1 MAGLSPVGDGP
12 AFVVFFSIFL
22 YPVGGGML
30 YWNQLFTRVFPE
42 EDVEMKHRTVNDYFK
57 QQWPRLSLFA
67 AFTLGVSFFAP
78 LKNFQLKWLIDSK
91 SKQEALGYMGLV
103 FAITFSSWFFERLS
117 RRSFT
122 RIACG
127 AVEQVRQRILEQVL
141 YRTVAQYNAEGD
153 AAYLS
158 LLTTDLR
165 TLYDDYYMSLFS
177 IVFWGGIMLCALAMY
192 LYISPVMLLAIL
204 LVTILPLVLPRRTN
218 ERLKATRDAFSL
230 QMAGYT
236 QQLKELL
243 GGFEIIR
250 SFLREDAYA
259 ALHQKAA
266 RKARESE
273 LDYQQSLNAMVT
285 NTSLIS
291 NLIFPVVMLVGLFL
305 AFDGRL
311 TMGTVSTAA
320 SMANFVITPC
330 HQIAQCWAK
339 VKSSQGIRQR
349 LEAAMAEPQVAEQ
362 GEPIGHIDSIQCE
375 TVRFA
380 YPNTAEPVLKDA
392 SLTVDAAQKVALVGE
407 SGCGKSTLAKLL
419 FQYYPD
425 YSGDILFNGR
435 QVRTLDRTA
444 LYRRVGYIAQTA
456 YLFHDTIRNNI
467 CLHEDFP
474 DEQLAHAIA
483 AAGLTDWV
491 ASLPDG
497 LDTVISENGKN
508 LSGGQR
514 QRIGIARALIVEPE
528 FIIAD
533 EPISAL
539 DMSIRAQVL
548 NLLRHLQKE
557 RDITYLFI
565 AHDLSVMRYISDR
578 IAVIHKGDIVELADA
593 EELVNHAIH
602 PYTRSLL
609 SAIPM
614 PNPRLE
620 RKKKLLVYDPAMH
633 DYTAEPPQWQEL
645 RPNHFV
651 LCNAA
656 EAVQWIR
663 AL

>member
-1 MAGLSPVGDGP
+1 
-12 AFVVFFSIFL
+12 
-22 YPVGGGML
+22 ML

-57 QQWPRLSLFA
+57 QQWPRLILFA

-122 RIACG
+122 KIACG

-204 LVTILPLVLPRRTN
+204 LVTIPPLVLPRRMN

-230 QMAGYT
+230 QMADYT

-349 LEAAMAEPQVAEQ
+349 LEAAMAEPQAAEQ

-514 QRIGIARALIVEPE
+514 QRIGIARLTLRNYDL
-528 FIIAD
+528 IIAD
-533 EPISAL
+533 EITASL
-539 DMSIRAQVL
+539 DPDTSQQVME
-548 NLLRHLQKE
+548 NLIAMPCMVVA
-557 RDITYLFI
+557 IT
-565 AHDLSVMRYISDR
+565 HDVAGSFMHQFDKVYR
-578 IAVIHKGDIVELADA
+578 VEHGVVRVA
-593 EELVNHAIH
+593 
-602 PYTRSLL
+602 
-609 SAIPM
+609 
-614 PNPRLE
+614 
-620 RKKKLLVYDPAMH
+620 
-633 DYTAEPPQWQEL
+633 
-645 RPNHFV
+645 
-651 LCNAA
+651 
-656 EAVQWIR
+656 
-663 AL
+663 

>member
-1 MAGLSPVGDGP
+1 
-12 AFVVFFSIFL
+12 
-22 YPVGGGML
+22 ML

-57 QQWPRLSLFA
+57 QQWPRLILFA

-141 YRTVAQYNAEGD
+141 HRTVAQYNAEGD

-204 LVTILPLVLPRRTN
+204 LVTIPPLVLPRRMN

-243 GGFEIIR
+243 GGFELIR

-349 LEAAMAEPQVAEQ
+349 LEAAMAEPQAAEQ

-514 QRIGIARALIVEPE
+514 QRIGIARLALRSYDL
-528 FIIAD
+528 IIAD
-533 EPISAL
+533 EITASLDPDTSQQVMENLIAMPCMVVAITHDVAGSFMHQFDKVYRVEHGVVSA
-539 DMSIRAQVL
+539 V
-548 NLLRHLQKE
+548 
-557 RDITYLFI
+557 
-565 AHDLSVMRYISDR
+565 
-578 IAVIHKGDIVELADA
+578 
-593 EELVNHAIH
+593 
-602 PYTRSLL
+602 
-609 SAIPM
+609 
-614 PNPRLE
+614 
-620 RKKKLLVYDPAMH
+620 
-633 DYTAEPPQWQEL
+633 
-645 RPNHFV
+645 
-651 LCNAA
+651 
-656 EAVQWIR
+656 
-663 AL
+663 

>member
-1 MAGLSPVGDGP
+1 
-12 AFVVFFSIFL
+12 
-22 YPVGGGML
+22 ML

-57 QQWPRLSLFA
+57 QQWPRLILFA

-204 LVTILPLVLPRRTN
+204 LVTIPPLVLPRRMN

-230 QMAGYT
+230 QMADYT

-349 LEAAMAEPQVAEQ
+349 LEAAMAEPQAAEQ
-362 GEPIGHIDSIQCE
+362 GEPIGPIESIQCE

-514 QRIGIARALIVEPE
+514 QRIGIARLALRSYDL
-528 FIIAD
+528 IIAD
-533 EPISAL
+533 EITASL
-539 DMSIRAQVL
+539 DPDTSQQVME
-548 NLLRHLQKE
+548 NLIAMPCMVVA
-557 RDITYLFI
+557 IT
-565 AHDLSVMRYISDR
+565 HDVAGSFMHQFDKVYR
-578 IAVIHKGDIVELADA
+578 VEHGVVRVA
-593 EELVNHAIH
+593 
-602 PYTRSLL
+602 
-609 SAIPM
+609 
-614 PNPRLE
+614 
-620 RKKKLLVYDPAMH
+620 
-633 DYTAEPPQWQEL
+633 
-645 RPNHFV
+645 
-651 LCNAA
+651 
-656 EAVQWIR
+656 
-663 AL
+663 

>member
-1 MAGLSPVGDGP
+1 
-12 AFVVFFSIFL
+12 
-22 YPVGGGML
+22 ML

-57 QQWPRLSLFA
+57 QQWPRLILFA

-122 RIACG
+122 KIACG

-141 YRTVAQYNAEGD
+141 HRTVAQYNAEGD

-204 LVTILPLVLPRRTN
+204 LVTIPPLVLPRRMN

-230 QMAGYT
+230 QMADYT

-349 LEAAMAEPQVAEQ
+349 LEAAMAEPQAAEQ

-514 QRIGIARALIVEPE
+514 QRIGIARLALRSYDL
-528 FIIAD
+528 IIAD
-533 EPISAL
+533 EITASL
-539 DMSIRAQVL
+539 DPDTSQQIME
-548 NLLRHLQKE
+548 NLIAMPCMVVA
-557 RDITYLFI
+557 IT
-565 AHDLSVMRYISDR
+565 HDVAGSFMHQFDKVYR
-578 IAVIHKGDIVELADA
+578 VEHGVVRVA
-593 EELVNHAIH
+593 
-602 PYTRSLL
+602 
-609 SAIPM
+609 
-614 PNPRLE
+614 
-620 RKKKLLVYDPAMH
+620 
-633 DYTAEPPQWQEL
+633 
-645 RPNHFV
+645 
-651 LCNAA
+651 
-656 EAVQWIR
+656 
-663 AL
+663 

>member
-57 QQWPRLSLFA
+57 QQWPRLILFA

-122 RIACG
+122 KIACG

-141 YRTVAQYNAEGD
+141 HRTVAQYNAEGD

-165 TLYDDYYMSLFS
+165 TLYDDYYMSLFN

-204 LVTILPLVLPRRTN
+204 LVTIPPLVLPRRMN

-230 QMAGYT
+230 QMADYT

-349 LEAAMAEPQVAEQ
+349 LEAAMAEPQAAEQ
-362 GEPIGHIDSIQCE
+362 GEPIGPIESIQCE

-425 YSGDILFNGR
+425 YSGDILFNGQ

-514 QRIGIARALIVEPE
+514 QRIGIARLALRSYDL
-528 FIIAD
+528 IIAD
-533 EPISAL
+533 EITASL
-539 DMSIRAQVL
+539 DPDTSQQVME
-548 NLLRHLQKE
+548 NLIAMPCMVVA
-557 RDITYLFI
+557 IT
-565 AHDLSVMRYISDR
+565 HDVAGSFMHQFDKVYR
-578 IAVIHKGDIVELADA
+578 VEHGVVRVA
-593 EELVNHAIH
+593 
-602 PYTRSLL
+602 
-609 SAIPM
+609 
-614 PNPRLE
+614 
-620 RKKKLLVYDPAMH
+620 
-633 DYTAEPPQWQEL
+633 
-645 RPNHFV
+645 
-651 LCNAA
+651 
-656 EAVQWIR
+656 
-663 AL
+663 

>member
-1 MAGLSPVGDGP
+1 
-12 AFVVFFSIFL
+12 
-22 YPVGGGML
+22 ML

-57 QQWPRLSLFA
+57 QQWPRLILFA

-204 LVTILPLVLPRRTN
+204 LVTIPPLVLPRRMN

-230 QMAGYT
+230 QMADYT

-349 LEAAMAEPQVAEQ
+349 LEAAMAEPQAAEQ
-362 GEPIGHIDSIQCE
+362 GEPIGPIESIQCE

-474 DEQLAHAIA
+474 DEQLTHAIA

-514 QRIGIARALIVEPE
+514 QRIGIARLALRSYDL
-528 FIIAD
+528 IIAD
-533 EPISAL
+533 EITASL
-539 DMSIRAQVL
+539 DPDTSQQVME
-548 NLLRHLQKE
+548 NLIAMPCMVVA
-557 RDITYLFI
+557 IT
-565 AHDLSVMRYISDR
+565 HDVAGSFMHQFDKVYR
-578 IAVIHKGDIVELADA
+578 VEHGVVRVA
-593 EELVNHAIH
+593 
-602 PYTRSLL
+602 
-609 SAIPM
+609 
-614 PNPRLE
+614 
-620 RKKKLLVYDPAMH
+620 
-633 DYTAEPPQWQEL
+633 
-645 RPNHFV
+645 
-651 LCNAA
+651 
-656 EAVQWIR
+656 
-663 AL
+663 

>member
-1 MAGLSPVGDGP
+1 
-12 AFVVFFSIFL
+12 
-22 YPVGGGML
+22 ML
-30 YWNQLFTRVFPE
+30 YWNQLFTCVFPE

-57 QQWPRLSLFA
+57 QQWPRLILFA

-204 LVTILPLVLPRRTN
+204 LVTIPPLVLPRRMN

-230 QMAGYT
+230 QMADYT

-349 LEAAMAEPQVAEQ
+349 LEAAMAEPQAAEQ

-392 SLTVDAAQKVALVGE
+392 SLTVDAAQKVALVNE
-407 SGCGKSTLAKLL
+407 SGCDKSTLAKLL

-514 QRIGIARALIVEPE
+514 QRIGIARLALRSYDL
-528 FIIAD
+528 IIAD
-533 EPISAL
+533 EITASL
-539 DMSIRAQVL
+539 DPDTSQQVME
-548 NLLRHLQKE
+548 NLIAMPCMVVA
-557 RDITYLFI
+557 IT
-565 AHDLSVMRYISDR
+565 HDVAGSFMHQFDKVYR
-578 IAVIHKGDIVELADA
+578 VEHGVVRVA
-593 EELVNHAIH
+593 
-602 PYTRSLL
+602 
-609 SAIPM
+609 
-614 PNPRLE
+614 
-620 RKKKLLVYDPAMH
+620 
-633 DYTAEPPQWQEL
+633 
-645 RPNHFV
+645 
-651 LCNAA
+651 
-656 EAVQWIR
+656 
-663 AL
+663 

>member
-1 MAGLSPVGDGP
+1 
-12 AFVVFFSIFL
+12 
-22 YPVGGGML
+22 ML
-30 YWNQLFTRVFPE
+30 YWNQLFTCVFPE

-57 QQWPRLSLFA
+57 QQWPRLILFA

-204 LVTILPLVLPRRTN
+204 LVTIPPLVLPRRMN

-230 QMAGYT
+230 QMADYT

-349 LEAAMAEPQVAEQ
+349 LEAAMAEPQAAEQ

-514 QRIGIARALIVEPE
+514 QRIGIARLAHAIAAAGLTDWVASLPDGLDTVISENGKNLSGGQRQRIGIARLALRSYDL
-528 FIIAD
+528 IIAD
-533 EPISAL
+533 EITASL
-539 DMSIRAQVL
+539 DPDTSQQVME
-548 NLLRHLQKE
+548 NLIAMPCMVVA
-557 RDITYLFI
+557 IT
-565 AHDLSVMRYISDR
+565 HDVAGSFMHQFDKVYR
-578 IAVIHKGDIVELADA
+578 VEHGVVRVA
-593 EELVNHAIH
+593 
-602 PYTRSLL
+602 
-609 SAIPM
+609 
-614 PNPRLE
+614 
-620 RKKKLLVYDPAMH
+620 
-633 DYTAEPPQWQEL
+633 
-645 RPNHFV
+645 
-651 LCNAA
+651 
-656 EAVQWIR
+656 
-663 AL
+663 

>member
-1 MAGLSPVGDGP
+1 
-12 AFVVFFSIFL
+12 
-22 YPVGGGML
+22 
-30 YWNQLFTRVFPE
+30 
-42 EDVEMKHRTVNDYFK
+42 MKHRTVNDYFK
-57 QQWPRLSLFA
+57 QQWPRLILFA

-141 YRTVAQYNAEGD
+141 HRTVAQYNAEGD

-165 TLYDDYYMSLFS
+165 TLYDDYYMSLFN

-204 LVTILPLVLPRRTN
+204 LVTIPPLVLPRRMN

-230 QMAGYT
+230 QMADYT

-243 GGFEIIR
+243 GGFEVIR
-250 SFLREDAYA
+250 SFLRENAYA

-266 RKARESE
+266 HKARKSE

-349 LEAAMAEPQVAEQ
+349 LEAAMAEPQAAEQ

-514 QRIGIARALIVEPE
+514 QRIGIARLALRSYDL
-528 FIIAD
+528 IIAD
-533 EPISAL
+533 EITASL
-539 DMSIRAQVL
+539 DPDTSQQVME
-548 NLLRHLQKE
+548 NLIAMPCMVVA
-557 RDITYLFI
+557 IT
-565 AHDLSVMRYISDR
+565 HDVAGSFMHQFDKVYR
-578 IAVIHKGDIVELADA
+578 VEHGVVRVA
-593 EELVNHAIH
+593 
-602 PYTRSLL
+602 
-609 SAIPM
+609 
-614 PNPRLE
+614 
-620 RKKKLLVYDPAMH
+620 
-633 DYTAEPPQWQEL
+633 
-645 RPNHFV
+645 
-651 LCNAA
+651 
-656 EAVQWIR
+656 
-663 AL
+663 

>member
-1 MAGLSPVGDGP
+1 
-12 AFVVFFSIFL
+12 
-22 YPVGGGML
+22 
-30 YWNQLFTRVFPE
+30 
-42 EDVEMKHRTVNDYFK
+42 MKHRTVNDYFK
-57 QQWPRLSLFA
+57 QQWPRLILFA

-91 SKQEALGYMGLV
+91 SKQEALGYIGLV

-204 LVTILPLVLPRRTN
+204 LVTIPPLVLPRRMN

-243 GGFEIIR
+243 GGFELIR

-349 LEAAMAEPQVAEQ
+349 LEAAMAEPQAAEQ

-514 QRIGIARALIVEPE
+514 QRIGIARLALRSYDL
-528 FIIAD
+528 IIAD
-533 EPISAL
+533 EITASL
-539 DMSIRAQVL
+539 DPDTSQQVME
-548 NLLRHLQKE
+548 NLIAMPCMVVA
-557 RDITYLFI
+557 IT
-565 AHDLSVMRYISDR
+565 HDVAGSFMHQFDKVYR
-578 IAVIHKGDIVELADA
+578 VEHGVVRVA
-593 EELVNHAIH
+593 
-602 PYTRSLL
+602 
-609 SAIPM
+609 
-614 PNPRLE
+614 
-620 RKKKLLVYDPAMH
+620 
-633 DYTAEPPQWQEL
+633 
-645 RPNHFV
+645 
-651 LCNAA
+651 
-656 EAVQWIR
+656 
-663 AL
+663 

>member
-1 MAGLSPVGDGP
+1 
-12 AFVVFFSIFL
+12 
-22 YPVGGGML
+22 
-30 YWNQLFTRVFPE
+30 
-42 EDVEMKHRTVNDYFK
+42 MKHRTVNDYFK
-57 QQWPRLSLFA
+57 QQWLRLILFA

-117 RRSFT
+117 RRSIT

-204 LVTILPLVLPRRTN
+204 LVTIPPLVLPRRMN

-230 QMAGYT
+230 QMADYT

-349 LEAAMAEPQVAEQ
+349 LEAAMAEPQAAEQ

-483 AAGLTDWV
+483 AAGLADWV

-514 QRIGIARALIVEPE
+514 QRIGIARLALRSYDL
-528 FIIAD
+528 IIAD
-533 EPISAL
+533 EITASL
-539 DMSIRAQVL
+539 DPDTSQQVME
-548 NLLRHLQKE
+548 NLIAMPCMVVA
-557 RDITYLFI
+557 IT
-565 AHDLSVMRYISDR
+565 HDVAGSFMHQFDKVYR
-578 IAVIHKGDIVELADA
+578 VEHGVVRVA
-593 EELVNHAIH
+593 
-602 PYTRSLL
+602 
-609 SAIPM
+609 
-614 PNPRLE
+614 
-620 RKKKLLVYDPAMH
+620 
-633 DYTAEPPQWQEL
+633 
-645 RPNHFV
+645 
-651 LCNAA
+651 
-656 EAVQWIR
+656 
-663 AL
+663 

>member
-1 MAGLSPVGDGP
+1 
-12 AFVVFFSIFL
+12 
-22 YPVGGGML
+22 ML

-57 QQWPRLSLFA
+57 QQWPRLILFA

-141 YRTVAQYNAEGD
+141 HRTVAQYNAEGD

-165 TLYDDYYMSLFS
+165 TLYDDYYMSLFN

-204 LVTILPLVLPRRTN
+204 LVTIPPLVLPRRMN

-230 QMAGYT
+230 QMADYT

-243 GGFEIIR
+243 GGFEVIR

-266 RKARESE
+266 HKARKSE

-349 LEAAMAEPQVAEQ
+349 LEAAMAEPQAADQ
-362 GEPIGHIDSIQCE
+362 GEPIGPIESIQCE

-514 QRIGIARALIVEPE
+514 QRIGIARLALRSYDL
-528 FIIAD
+528 IIAD
-533 EPISAL
+533 EITASL
-539 DMSIRAQVL
+539 DPDTSQQVME
-548 NLLRHLQKE
+548 NLIAMPCMVVA
-557 RDITYLFI
+557 IT
-565 AHDLSVMRYISDR
+565 HDVSGAFMKRFDKVYRVTYGCVM
-578 IAVIHKGDIVELADA
+578 E
-593 EELVNHAIH
+593 
-602 PYTRSLL
+602 T
-609 SAIPM
+609 
-614 PNPRLE
+614 
-620 RKKKLLVYDPAMH
+620 
-633 DYTAEPPQWQEL
+633 Q
-645 RPNHFV
+645 
-651 LCNAA
+651 
-656 EAVQWIR
+656 
-663 AL
+663 

>member
-1 MAGLSPVGDGP
+1 
-12 AFVVFFSIFL
+12 
-22 YPVGGGML
+22 
-30 YWNQLFTRVFPE
+30 
-42 EDVEMKHRTVNDYFK
+42 MKHRTVNDYFK
-57 QQWPRLSLFA
+57 QQWPRLILFA

-204 LVTILPLVLPRRTN
+204 LVTIPPLVLPRRMN

-230 QMAGYT
+230 QMADYT

-349 LEAAMAEPQVAEQ
+349 LEAAMAEPQAAEQ

-425 YSGDILFNGR
+425 YSGGILFNGR

-514 QRIGIARALIVEPE
+514 QRIGIARLALRSYDL
-528 FIIAD
+528 IIAD
-533 EPISAL
+533 EITASL
-539 DMSIRAQVL
+539 DPDTSQQVME
-548 NLLRHLQKE
+548 NLIAMPCMVVA
-557 RDITYLFI
+557 IT
-565 AHDLSVMRYISDR
+565 HDVAGSFMHQFDKVYR
-578 IAVIHKGDIVELADA
+578 VEHGVVRVA
-593 EELVNHAIH
+593 
-602 PYTRSLL
+602 
-609 SAIPM
+609 
-614 PNPRLE
+614 
-620 RKKKLLVYDPAMH
+620 
-633 DYTAEPPQWQEL
+633 
-645 RPNHFV
+645 
-651 LCNAA
+651 
-656 EAVQWIR
+656 
-663 AL
+663 

>member
-1 MAGLSPVGDGP
+1 
-12 AFVVFFSIFL
+12 
-22 YPVGGGML
+22 ML

-57 QQWPRLSLFA
+57 QQWPRLILFA

-122 RIACG
+122 KIACG

-141 YRTVAQYNAEGD
+141 HRTVAQYNAEGD

-204 LVTILPLVLPRRTN
+204 LVTIPPLVLPRRMN

-230 QMAGYT
+230 QMADYT

-339 VKSSQGIRQR
+339 IKSSQGIRQR
-349 LEAAMAEPQVAEQ
+349 LEAAMAEPQAAEQ

-444 LYRRVGYIAQTA
+444 LYRRVGYIAQTT

-474 DEQLAHAIA
+474 DEQLVHAIA

-514 QRIGIARALIVEPE
+514 QRIGIARLALRSYDL
-528 FIIAD
+528 IIAD
-533 EPISAL
+533 EITASL
-539 DMSIRAQVL
+539 DPDTSQQVME
-548 NLLRHLQKE
+548 NLIAMPCMVVA
-557 RDITYLFI
+557 IT
-565 AHDLSVMRYISDR
+565 HDVAGSFMHQFDKVYR
-578 IAVIHKGDIVELADA
+578 VEHGVVRVA
-593 EELVNHAIH
+593 
-602 PYTRSLL
+602 
-609 SAIPM
+609 
-614 PNPRLE
+614 
-620 RKKKLLVYDPAMH
+620 
-633 DYTAEPPQWQEL
+633 
-645 RPNHFV
+645 
-651 LCNAA
+651 
-656 EAVQWIR
+656 
-663 AL
+663 

>member
-30 YWNQLFTRVFPE
+30 YWNQLFTHVFPE

-57 QQWPRLSLFA
+57 QQWPRLILFA

-122 RIACG
+122 KIACG

-204 LVTILPLVLPRRTN
+204 LVTIPPLVLPRRMN

-230 QMAGYT
+230 QMADYT

-349 LEAAMAEPQVAEQ
+349 LEAAMAEPQAAEQ
-362 GEPIGHIDSIQCE
+362 GEPIGPIESIQCE

-435 QVRTLDRTA
+435 QVRTLNRTA

-514 QRIGIARALIVEPE
+514 QRIGIARLALRSYDL
-528 FIIAD
+528 IIAD
-533 EPISAL
+533 EITASL
-539 DMSIRAQVL
+539 DPDTSQQVME
-548 NLLRHLQKE
+548 NLIAMPCMVVA
-557 RDITYLFI
+557 IT
-565 AHDLSVMRYISDR
+565 HDVAGSFMHQFDKVYR
-578 IAVIHKGDIVELADA
+578 VEHGVVRVA
-593 EELVNHAIH
+593 
-602 PYTRSLL
+602 
-609 SAIPM
+609 
-614 PNPRLE
+614 
-620 RKKKLLVYDPAMH
+620 
-633 DYTAEPPQWQEL
+633 
-645 RPNHFV
+645 
-651 LCNAA
+651 
-656 EAVQWIR
+656 
-663 AL
+663 

>member
-1 MAGLSPVGDGP
+1 
-12 AFVVFFSIFL
+12 
-22 YPVGGGML
+22 ML

-57 QQWPRLSLFA
+57 QQWPRLILFA

-141 YRTVAQYNAEGD
+141 HRTVAQYNAEGD

-204 LVTILPLVLPRRTN
+204 LVTIPPLVLPRRMN

-243 GGFEIIR
+243 GGFELIR

-291 NLIFPVVMLVGLFL
+291 NLNFPVVMLVGLFL

-349 LEAAMAEPQVAEQ
+349 LEAAMAEPQAAEQ

-514 QRIGIARALIVEPE
+514 QRIGIARLALRSYDL
-528 FIIAD
+528 IIAD
-533 EPISAL
+533 EITASL
-539 DMSIRAQVL
+539 DPDTSQQVME
-548 NLLRHLQKE
+548 NLIAMPCMVVA
-557 RDITYLFI
+557 IT
-565 AHDLSVMRYISDR
+565 HDVAGSFMHQFDKVYR
-578 IAVIHKGDIVELADA
+578 VEHGVVRVA
-593 EELVNHAIH
+593 
-602 PYTRSLL
+602 
-609 SAIPM
+609 
-614 PNPRLE
+614 
-620 RKKKLLVYDPAMH
+620 
-633 DYTAEPPQWQEL
+633 
-645 RPNHFV
+645 
-651 LCNAA
+651 
-656 EAVQWIR
+656 
-663 AL
+663 

>member
-1 MAGLSPVGDGP
+1 
-12 AFVVFFSIFL
+12 
-22 YPVGGGML
+22 
-30 YWNQLFTRVFPE
+30 
-42 EDVEMKHRTVNDYFK
+42 MKHRTVNDYFK
-57 QQWPRLSLFA
+57 QQWPRLILFA

-78 LKNFQLKWLIDSK
+78 LKNFQLKWLIDSR
-91 SKQEALGYMGLV
+91 SKLEALGYMGLV

-122 RIACG
+122 KIACG

-141 YRTVAQYNAEGD
+141 HRTVAQYNAEGD

-165 TLYDDYYMSLFS
+165 TLYDDYYMSLFN

-204 LVTILPLVLPRRTN
+204 LVTIPPLVLPRRMN

-230 QMAGYT
+230 QMADYT

-349 LEAAMAEPQVAEQ
+349 LEAAMAEPQAAEQ

-491 ASLPDG
+491 TSLPDG

-514 QRIGIARALIVEPE
+514 QRIGIARLALRSYDL
-528 FIIAD
+528 IIAD
-533 EPISAL
+533 EITASL
-539 DMSIRAQVL
+539 DPDTSQQVME
-548 NLLRHLQKE
+548 NLIAMPCMVVA
-557 RDITYLFI
+557 IT
-565 AHDLSVMRYISDR
+565 HDVAGSFMHQFDKVYR
-578 IAVIHKGDIVELADA
+578 VEHGVVRVA
-593 EELVNHAIH
+593 
-602 PYTRSLL
+602 
-609 SAIPM
+609 
-614 PNPRLE
+614 
-620 RKKKLLVYDPAMH
+620 
-633 DYTAEPPQWQEL
+633 
-645 RPNHFV
+645 
-651 LCNAA
+651 
-656 EAVQWIR
+656 
-663 AL
+663 

>member
-1 MAGLSPVGDGP
+1 
-12 AFVVFFSIFL
+12 
-22 YPVGGGML
+22 ML
-30 YWNQLFTRVFPE
+30 YWNQLFTCVFPE

-57 QQWPRLSLFA
+57 QQWPRLILFA

-204 LVTILPLVLPRRTN
+204 LVTIPPLVLPRRMN

-230 QMAGYT
+230 QMADYT

-243 GGFEIIR
+243 GGFEVIR

-349 LEAAMAEPQVAEQ
+349 LEAAMAEPQAAEQ

-425 YSGDILFNGR
+425 YSGDILFNGQ

-514 QRIGIARALIVEPE
+514 QRIGIARLALRSYDL
-528 FIIAD
+528 IIAD
-533 EPISAL
+533 EITASL
-539 DMSIRAQVL
+539 DPDTSQQVME
-548 NLLRHLQKE
+548 NLIAMPCMVVA
-557 RDITYLFI
+557 IT
-565 AHDLSVMRYISDR
+565 HDVAGSFMHQFDKVYR
-578 IAVIHKGDIVELADA
+578 VEHGVVRVA
-593 EELVNHAIH
+593 
-602 PYTRSLL
+602 
-609 SAIPM
+609 
-614 PNPRLE
+614 
-620 RKKKLLVYDPAMH
+620 
-633 DYTAEPPQWQEL
+633 
-645 RPNHFV
+645 
-651 LCNAA
+651 
-656 EAVQWIR
+656 
-663 AL
+663 

>member
-1 MAGLSPVGDGP
+1 
-12 AFVVFFSIFL
+12 
-22 YPVGGGML
+22 ML
-30 YWNQLFTRVFPE
+30 YWNQLFTCVFPE
-42 EDVEMKHRTVNDYFK
+42 EDVETKHRTVNDYFK
-57 QQWPRLSLFA
+57 QQWPRLILFA

-122 RIACG
+122 KIACG

-204 LVTILPLVLPRRTN
+204 LVTIPPLVLPRRMN

-230 QMAGYT
+230 QMADYT

-349 LEAAMAEPQVAEQ
+349 LEAAMAEPQAAEQ

-514 QRIGIARALIVEPE
+514 QRIGIARLALRSYDL
-528 FIIAD
+528 IIAD
-533 EPISAL
+533 EITASL
-539 DMSIRAQVL
+539 DPDTSQQVME
-548 NLLRHLQKE
+548 NLIAMPCMVVA
-557 RDITYLFI
+557 IT
-565 AHDLSVMRYISDR
+565 HDVAGSFMHQFDKVYR
-578 IAVIHKGDIVELADA
+578 VEHGVVRVA
-593 EELVNHAIH
+593 
-602 PYTRSLL
+602 
-609 SAIPM
+609 
-614 PNPRLE
+614 
-620 RKKKLLVYDPAMH
+620 
-633 DYTAEPPQWQEL
+633 
-645 RPNHFV
+645 
-651 LCNAA
+651 
-656 EAVQWIR
+656 
-663 AL
+663 

>member
-1 MAGLSPVGDGP
+1 
-12 AFVVFFSIFL
+12 
-22 YPVGGGML
+22 ML

-57 QQWPRLSLFA
+57 QQWPRLILFA

-141 YRTVAQYNAEGD
+141 HRTVAQYNAEGD

-204 LVTILPLVLPRRTN
+204 LVTIPPLVLPRRMN

-230 QMAGYT
+230 QMADYT

-349 LEAAMAEPQVAEQ
+349 LEAAMAEPQAAEQ
-362 GEPIGHIDSIQCE
+362 GEPIGPIESIQCE

-514 QRIGIARALIVEPE
+514 QRIGIARLALRSYDL
-528 FIIAD
+528 IIAD
-533 EPISAL
+533 EITASL
-539 DMSIRAQVL
+539 DPDTSQQVME
-548 NLLRHLQKE
+548 NLIAMPCMVVA
-557 RDITYLFI
+557 IT
-565 AHDLSVMRYISDR
+565 HDVAGSFMHQFDKVYR
-578 IAVIHKGDIVELADA
+578 VEHGVVRVA
-593 EELVNHAIH
+593 
-602 PYTRSLL
+602 
-609 SAIPM
+609 
-614 PNPRLE
+614 
-620 RKKKLLVYDPAMH
+620 
-633 DYTAEPPQWQEL
+633 
-645 RPNHFV
+645 
-651 LCNAA
+651 
-656 EAVQWIR
+656 
-663 AL
+663 

>member
-1 MAGLSPVGDGP
+1 
-12 AFVVFFSIFL
+12 
-22 YPVGGGML
+22 
-30 YWNQLFTRVFPE
+30 
-42 EDVEMKHRTVNDYFK
+42 MKHRTVNDYFK
-57 QQWPRLSLFA
+57 QQWPRLILFA

-204 LVTILPLVLPRRTN
+204 LVTIPPLVLPRRMN

-230 QMAGYT
+230 QMADYT

-273 LDYQQSLNAMVT
+273 LNYQQSLNAMVT

-349 LEAAMAEPQVAEQ
+349 LEAAMAEPQAAEQ

-444 LYRRVGYIAQTA
+444 LYRRMGYIAQTA

-514 QRIGIARALIVEPE
+514 QRIGIARLALRSYDL
-528 FIIAD
+528 IIAD
-533 EPISAL
+533 EITASL
-539 DMSIRAQVL
+539 DPDTSQQVME
-548 NLLRHLQKE
+548 NLIAMPCMVVA
-557 RDITYLFI
+557 IT
-565 AHDLSVMRYISDR
+565 HDVAGSFMHQFDKVYR
-578 IAVIHKGDIVELADA
+578 VEHGVVRVA
-593 EELVNHAIH
+593 
-602 PYTRSLL
+602 
-609 SAIPM
+609 
-614 PNPRLE
+614 
-620 RKKKLLVYDPAMH
+620 
-633 DYTAEPPQWQEL
+633 
-645 RPNHFV
+645 
-651 LCNAA
+651 
-656 EAVQWIR
+656 
-663 AL
+663 

>member
-1 MAGLSPVGDGP
+1 
-12 AFVVFFSIFL
+12 
-22 YPVGGGML
+22 ML
-30 YWNQLFTRVFPE
+30 YWNQLFTCVFPE

-57 QQWPRLSLFA
+57 QQWPRLILFA

-122 RIACG
+122 KIACG

-141 YRTVAQYNAEGD
+141 HRTVAQYNAEGD

-165 TLYDDYYMSLFS
+165 TLYDDYYMSLFN

-204 LVTILPLVLPRRTN
+204 LVTIPPLVLPRRMN

-230 QMAGYT
+230 QMADYT

-349 LEAAMAEPQVAEQ
+349 LEAAMAEPQAAEQ

-380 YPNTAEPVLKDA
+380 YPGAAESVLRGA

-514 QRIGIARALIVEPE
+514 QRIGIARLALRSYDL
-528 FIIAD
+528 IIAD
-533 EPISAL
+533 EITASL
-539 DMSIRAQVL
+539 DPDTSQQVME
-548 NLLRHLQKE
+548 NLIAMPCMVVA
-557 RDITYLFI
+557 IT
-565 AHDLSVMRYISDR
+565 HDVAGSFMHQFDKVYR
-578 IAVIHKGDIVELADA
+578 VEHGVVRVA
-593 EELVNHAIH
+593 
-602 PYTRSLL
+602 
-609 SAIPM
+609 
-614 PNPRLE
+614 
-620 RKKKLLVYDPAMH
+620 
-633 DYTAEPPQWQEL
+633 
-645 RPNHFV
+645 
-651 LCNAA
+651 
-656 EAVQWIR
+656 
-663 AL
+663 

>member
-22 YPVGGGML
+22 DPVGGGML

-57 QQWPRLSLFA
+57 QQWPRLILFA

-204 LVTILPLVLPRRTN
+204 LVTIPPLVLPRRMN

-349 LEAAMAEPQVAEQ
+349 LEAAMAEPQAAEQ

-514 QRIGIARALIVEPE
+514 QRIGIARLALRSYDL
-528 FIIAD
+528 IIAD
-533 EPISAL
+533 EITASL
-539 DMSIRAQVL
+539 DPDTSQQVME
-548 NLLRHLQKE
+548 NLIAMPCMVVA
-557 RDITYLFI
+557 IT
-565 AHDLSVMRYISDR
+565 HDVAGSFMHQFDKVYR
-578 IAVIHKGDIVELADA
+578 VEHGVVRVA
-593 EELVNHAIH
+593 
-602 PYTRSLL
+602 
-609 SAIPM
+609 
-614 PNPRLE
+614 
-620 RKKKLLVYDPAMH
+620 
-633 DYTAEPPQWQEL
+633 
-645 RPNHFV
+645 
-651 LCNAA
+651 
-656 EAVQWIR
+656 
-663 AL
+663 

>member
-1 MAGLSPVGDGP
+1 
-12 AFVVFFSIFL
+12 
-22 YPVGGGML
+22 ML
-30 YWNQLFTRVFPE
+30 YWNQLFTCVFPE

-57 QQWPRLSLFA
+57 QQWPRLILFA

-204 LVTILPLVLPRRTN
+204 LVTIPPLVLPRRMN

-230 QMAGYT
+230 QMADYT

-250 SFLREDAYA
+250 SFLWEDAYA

-349 LEAAMAEPQVAEQ
+349 PEAAMAEPQAAEQ

-514 QRIGIARALIVEPE
+514 QRIGIARLALRSYDL
-528 FIIAD
+528 IIAD
-533 EPISAL
+533 EITASL
-539 DMSIRAQVL
+539 DPDTSQQVME
-548 NLLRHLQKE
+548 NLIAMPCMVVA
-557 RDITYLFI
+557 IT
-565 AHDLSVMRYISDR
+565 HDVAGSFMHQFDKVYR
-578 IAVIHKGDIVELADA
+578 VEHGVVRVA
-593 EELVNHAIH
+593 
-602 PYTRSLL
+602 
-609 SAIPM
+609 
-614 PNPRLE
+614 
-620 RKKKLLVYDPAMH
+620 
-633 DYTAEPPQWQEL
+633 
-645 RPNHFV
+645 
-651 LCNAA
+651 
-656 EAVQWIR
+656 
-663 AL
+663 

>member
-1 MAGLSPVGDGP
+1 
-12 AFVVFFSIFL
+12 
-22 YPVGGGML
+22 ML
-30 YWNQLFTRVFPE
+30 YWNQLFTCVFPE

-57 QQWPRLSLFA
+57 QQWPRLILFA

-204 LVTILPLVLPRRTN
+204 LVTIPPLVLPRRMN

-230 QMAGYT
+230 QMADYT

-266 RKARESE
+266 RKARERE

-349 LEAAMAEPQVAEQ
+349 LEAAMAEPQAAEQ

-514 QRIGIARALIVEPE
+514 QRIGIARLALRSYDL
-528 FIIAD
+528 IIAD
-533 EPISAL
+533 EITASL
-539 DMSIRAQVL
+539 DPDTSQQVME
-548 NLLRHLQKE
+548 NLIAMPCMVVA
-557 RDITYLFI
+557 IT
-565 AHDLSVMRYISDR
+565 HDVAGSFMHQFDKVYR
-578 IAVIHKGDIVELADA
+578 VEHGVVRVA
-593 EELVNHAIH
+593 
-602 PYTRSLL
+602 
-609 SAIPM
+609 
-614 PNPRLE
+614 
-620 RKKKLLVYDPAMH
+620 
-633 DYTAEPPQWQEL
+633 
-645 RPNHFV
+645 
-651 LCNAA
+651 
-656 EAVQWIR
+656 
-663 AL
+663 

>member
-1 MAGLSPVGDGP
+1 
-12 AFVVFFSIFL
+12 
-22 YPVGGGML
+22 
-30 YWNQLFTRVFPE
+30 
-42 EDVEMKHRTVNDYFK
+42 MKHRTVNDYFK
-57 QQWPRLSLFA
+57 QQWPRLILFA

-204 LVTILPLVLPRRTN
+204 LVTIPPLVLPRRMN

-362 GEPIGHIDSIQCE
+362 GEPIGPIESIQCE

-514 QRIGIARALIVEPE
+514 QRIGIARLALRSYDL
-528 FIIAD
+528 IIAD
-533 EPISAL
+533 EITASL
-539 DMSIRAQVL
+539 DPDTSQQVME
-548 NLLRHLQKE
+548 NLIAMPCMVVA
-557 RDITYLFI
+557 IT
-565 AHDLSVMRYISDR
+565 HDVAGSFMHQFDNVDR
-578 IAVIHKGDIVELADA
+578 VEHGVVRVA
-593 EELVNHAIH
+593 
-602 PYTRSLL
+602 
-609 SAIPM
+609 
-614 PNPRLE
+614 
-620 RKKKLLVYDPAMH
+620 
-633 DYTAEPPQWQEL
+633 
-645 RPNHFV
+645 
-651 LCNAA
+651 
-656 EAVQWIR
+656 
-663 AL
+663 

>member
-1 MAGLSPVGDGP
+1 
-12 AFVVFFSIFL
+12 
-22 YPVGGGML
+22 
-30 YWNQLFTRVFPE
+30 
-42 EDVEMKHRTVNDYFK
+42 MKHRTVNDYFK
-57 QQWPRLSLFA
+57 QQWPRLILFA

-204 LVTILPLVLPRRTN
+204 LVTIPPLVLPRRMN

-230 QMAGYT
+230 QMADYT

-339 VKSSQGIRQR
+339 IKSSQGIRQR
-349 LEAAMAEPQVAEQ
+349 LEAAMAEPQAAEQ
-362 GEPIGHIDSIQCE
+362 GEPIGPIESIQCE

-435 QVRTLDRTA
+435 QVRTLNRTA

-514 QRIGIARALIVEPE
+514 QRIGIARLALRSYDL
-528 FIIAD
+528 IIAD
-533 EPISAL
+533 EITASL
-539 DMSIRAQVL
+539 DPDTSQQVME
-548 NLLRHLQKE
+548 NLIAMPCMVVA
-557 RDITYLFI
+557 IT
-565 AHDLSVMRYISDR
+565 HDVAGSFMHQFDKVYR
-578 IAVIHKGDIVELADA
+578 VEHGVVRVA
-593 EELVNHAIH
+593 
-602 PYTRSLL
+602 
-609 SAIPM
+609 
-614 PNPRLE
+614 
-620 RKKKLLVYDPAMH
+620 
-633 DYTAEPPQWQEL
+633 
-645 RPNHFV
+645 
-651 LCNAA
+651 
-656 EAVQWIR
+656 
-663 AL
+663 

>member
-1 MAGLSPVGDGP
+1 
-12 AFVVFFSIFL
+12 
-22 YPVGGGML
+22 ML
-30 YWNQLFTRVFPE
+30 YWNQLFTCVFPE

-57 QQWPRLSLFA
+57 QQWPRLILFA

-204 LVTILPLVLPRRTN
+204 LVTIPPLVLPRRMN

-230 QMAGYT
+230 QMADYT

-349 LEAAMAEPQVAEQ
+349 LEAAMAEPQAAEQ

-483 AAGLTDWV
+483 AAGLMDWV

-514 QRIGIARALIVEPE
+514 QRIGIARLALRSYDL
-528 FIIAD
+528 IIAD
-533 EPISAL
+533 EITASL
-539 DMSIRAQVL
+539 DPDTSQQVME
-548 NLLRHLQKE
+548 NLIAMPCMVVA
-557 RDITYLFI
+557 IT
-565 AHDLSVMRYISDR
+565 HDVAGSFMHQFDKVYR
-578 IAVIHKGDIVELADA
+578 VEHGVVRVA
-593 EELVNHAIH
+593 
-602 PYTRSLL
+602 
-609 SAIPM
+609 
-614 PNPRLE
+614 
-620 RKKKLLVYDPAMH
+620 
-633 DYTAEPPQWQEL
+633 
-645 RPNHFV
+645 
-651 LCNAA
+651 
-656 EAVQWIR
+656 
-663 AL
+663 